1 MAGESVSNLEE
12 VTIRLA
18 GDSGDGMQLVGTELT
33 NTSALFGNDVGTL
46 PDYPAEIRAPA
57 GTLAGVSG
65 YQLHIGSYDIHT
77 PGDDVDVLVAMNP
90 AALKANVKALK
101 PNGVLIVNTDS
112 FTEKDLKLA
121 GCATNPLEDGTVAG
135 YQTFQV
141 EMSAHTKAALRD
153 TGLDYKAMERCKNF
167 FALGMISWLF
177 NRPMDS
183 TVKFLK
189 EKFSKKPLLA
199 EANVLALKAG
209 YAYCVATEAFANSYE
224 IQPAKL
230 AAGKYRN
237 LGGNEAIGL
246 GFVAASQKSG
256 LELFLGSYP
265 ITPASDILHALAKYK
280 NFGVKTFQAEDEIA
294 AVCAAIGASFAGSL
308 GITSTSGPGLCLKS
322 EAINLAVMTE
332 LPLIIINVQR
342 AGPSTG
348 LPTKTEQAD
357 LLQAMYGR
365 NGESPMPVIAASR
378 PADCF
383 EVAYEAAR
391 IAVQF
396 MTPVILLSDGY
407 IGNGAEP
414 WRVVDPKDLPNF
426 EFSRYTGDGQFAPYR
441 RDQATLSRPW
451 VIPGTPGL
459 EHRIG
464 GLEKKNI
471 AGTVNY
477 EPENHEYMCRVR
489 AEKVKR
495 IADFLPPSEVVG
507 ESSGELLV
515 LGWGGTYGA
524 IRTGVENAQKKG
536 MKVSRLH
543 LRWINPFPNDLGAIL
558 KRFKHVLI
566 PEINLGQ
573 LSKLIRAEY
582 LVDTIGL
589 NKISGQPFSAREIEN
604 KITEILGGANGRRN

>member
-1 MAGESVSNLEE
+1 MSAESVLNLEE

-18 GDSGDGMQLVGTELT
+18 GDSGDGMQLVGNELT

-46 PDYPAEIRAPA
+46 PDFPAEIRAPA

-65 YQLHIGSYDIHT
+65 FQLHIGSYDIHT
-77 PGDDVDVLVAMNP
+77 PGDEVDVLVAMNP
-90 AALKANVKALK
+90 AALKANIKSLKA
-101 PNGVLIVNTDS
+101 NGVLIVNADS

-121 GCATNPLEDGTVAG
+121 ACATNPLEDGTVAG
-135 YQTFQV
+135 YQTFKV

-153 TGLDYKAMERCKNF
+153 TGLDHKGMERCKNF

-177 NRPMDS
+177 NRSMDS
-183 TVKFLK
+183 TIQFLQ

-209 YAYCVATEAFANSYE
+209 YAYCAATEAFVNSYE
-224 IQPAKL
+224 IHPAKL
-230 AAGKYRN
+230 PPGTYRN
-237 LGGNEAIGL
+237 LGGNEAIAMGL
-246 GFVAASQKSG
+246 VAASQRSG

-265 ITPASDILHALAKYK
+265 ITPASDILHELAKYK

-308 GITSTSGPGLCLKS
+308 AVTTTSGPGLCLKS

-332 LPLIIINVQR
+332 LPLVIIDVQR

-357 LLQAMYGR
+357 LLQALYGR
-365 NGESPMPVIAASR
+365 NGESPVPVLAASR

-383 EVAYEAAR
+383 QVAYEAAHM
-391 IAVQF
+391 AVKF

-414 WRVVDPKDLPNF
+414 WLIAKPDTLPDF
-426 EFSRYTGDGQFAPYR
+426 DFSRHKGSGTFAPYLR
-441 RDQATLSRPW
+441 EEKTLARAW
-451 VIPGTPGL
+451 VTPGTVGL

-471 AGTVNY
+471 TGGVNY
-477 EPENHEYMCRVR
+477 EPENHDYMCRIR

-495 IADFLPPSEVVG
+495 IADFLPPTEIFG
-507 ESSGELLV
+507 EDSGALLV

-524 IRTGVENAQKKG
+524 IRTAMERCEKKG
-536 MKVSRLH
+536 LKVSRAH
-543 LRWINPFPNDLGAIL
+543 LRWINPFPKDLGPIL
-558 KRFKHVLI
+558 KRFKHILI

-582 LVDTIGL
+582 LIDVIGL
-589 NKISGQPFSAREIEN
+589 NKVSGQPFTAREIEN
-604 KITEILGGANGRRN
+604 KIIDILGGANGRRS